1 MNRLSLLIDLIVCSV
16 LECLLGVLLL
26 LFIFL

>member
-1 MNRLSLLIDLIVCSV
+1 MNRLSLLIDLIVHSV
-16 LECLLGVLLL
+16 LECLLGILLL